1 MNFSVLGVMEKM
13 VTMVDKTVEVE
24 MTIIKNLVDTVL
36 KGILL
41 GITVVLNK
49 MVVRVNFLGTV
60 WKIILNDK
68 LNHNLVI
75 DDITVV
81 KIRTN
86 LVIQNEVNLLN
97 SRKPHLDYIV
107 TVQEILWIVGKVI
120 CNFDKQLFVIVV
132 VIVLPTKINQQ
143 QD

>member
-60 WKIILNDK
+60 
-68 LNHNLVI
+68 
-75 DDITVV
+75 
-81 KIRTN
+81 
-86 LVIQNEVNLLN
+86 
-97 SRKPHLDYIV
+97 
-107 TVQEILWIVGKVI
+107 
-120 CNFDKQLFVIVV
+120 
-132 VIVLPTKINQQ
+132 
-143 QD
+143 